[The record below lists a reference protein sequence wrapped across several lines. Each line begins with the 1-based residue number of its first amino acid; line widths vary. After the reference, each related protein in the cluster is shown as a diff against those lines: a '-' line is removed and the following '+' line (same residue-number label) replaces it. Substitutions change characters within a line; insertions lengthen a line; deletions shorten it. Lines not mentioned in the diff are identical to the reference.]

1 MTDSQVKITLHYK
14 GAKVGFF
21 CDTPLDTDFPRKAAK
36 GLSREITHKI
46 SDLCE
51 QLAKRWHDAEENA
64 GRQIAAAPE
73 MYDVLV
79 RIANEAAATWIR
91 NVAKAVLA
99 KIDGDI
105 KERQRAKHYEDV
117 TCDKSGCNGDRA
129 EAHGTFAGGTAYK
142 CVKCGHTWEEPCY

>member
-64 GRQIAAAPE
+64 GRQIANDPRSCE
-73 MYDVLV
+73 HRKWRRVSDG
-79 RIANEAAATWIR
+79 R
-91 NVAKAVLA
+91 KACA
-99 KIDGDI
+99 DCG
-105 KERQRAKHYEDV
+105 
-117 TCDKSGCNGDRA
+117 
-129 EAHGTFAGGTAYK
+129 AYLD
-142 CVKCGHTWEEPCY
+142 